1 MKILIADDHALF
13 RDELA
18 SRLEEINPDIVLMQ
32 APSFSQ
38 SLKIIEKEPDLDMMI
53 VDLDMPDM
61 HWEESIEQLRQ
72 KSKNINIVVISAS
85 EDMRKI
91 RKIMTNGIKGY
102 IPKRLEPKIMLK
114 ALKIIVEGGI
124 YMPSAFAE
132 NNYTININSNCR
144 SKTLTN
150 RQSQV
155 LDLIA
160 EGKSNKQIA
169 YEMGVSE
176 ATVKLHINALLRSL
190 KVNNRTQAVV
200 TAQKMGLI

>member
-91 RKIMTNGIKGY
+91 QKIMTNGIKGY

-124 YMPSAFAE
+124 YMP
-132 NNYTININSNCR
+132 
-144 SKTLTN
+144 
-150 RQSQV
+150 
-155 LDLIA
+155 
-160 EGKSNKQIA
+160 
-169 YEMGVSE
+169 
-176 ATVKLHINALLRSL
+176 
-190 KVNNRTQAVV
+190 
-200 TAQKMGLI
+200 